1 MYLPENSAV
10 GKKNTDQINILIFFF
25 NEYSSY
31 LKMWVDC
38 LAQLTVVDV

>member
-1 MYLPENSAV
+1 MYLPENSAM
-10 GKKNTDQINILIFFF
+10 GEKNTDQINIDIFFY
-25 NEYSSY
+25 EYSSY